1 MFICRVSTIGRTAWT
16 ILSNTCRKKTV
27 NVLPDIKVHFR
38 NLFYFVLNKKIDKN
52 GLDQG
57 GIVIQ
62 LYSHLSGLIWRLIF
76 QKAVGDTNEAY
87 VEQSR
92 GFFSKFFCCRRY
104 DKYNIGQK
112 KLKNIWDQQNFM
124 CMSPYHPYTTDEN
137 QSKLW
142 RLYEINEL
150 HHRDIFRTMDRIKLV
165 YSMLKSSINI
175 FKLSQPQYKLIE
187 SFGPLHDIYQLNY

>member
-112 KLKNIWDQQNFM
+112 KLKILH
-124 CMSPYHPYTTDEN
+124 SYGYILVSSLPYYGISYR
-137 QSKLW
+137 QSLSIPAPEC
-142 RLYEINEL
+142 R
-150 HHRDIFRTMDRIKLV
+150 
-165 YSMLKSSINI
+165 KSGN
-175 FKLSQPQYKLIE
+175 
-187 SFGPLHDIYQLNY
+187 